1 MALLNRVAHERTKRA
16 LRGTRRHLRVAAGKA
31 RGGSPPAASDLA
43 VLLDR
48 ALADLDAVERQL
60 EDLWGAANEVAD
72 ANRKEGNRRV
82 LAGLALG
89 ALAGG
94 TATALWLA
102 S

>member
-16 LRGTRRHLRVAAGKA
+16 LRGTRRHLRVAAGQA
-31 RGGSPPAASDLA
+31 RGGTPPAAPDLA

-60 EDLWGAANEVAD
+60 EDLWGAANEVVD
-72 ANRKEGNRRV
+72 ANRTEGDRRA
-82 LAGLALG
+82 LAGFALG
-89 ALAGG
+89 VLAGG
-94 TATALWLA
+94 TATAMWLT

>member
-16 LRGTRRHLRVAAGKA
+16 LRGARWHLRAAAGQA
-31 RGGSPPAASDLA
+31 RGGTSPAAPDLA
-43 VLLDR
+43 ALLDR

-94 TATALWLA
+94 TATAMWLT